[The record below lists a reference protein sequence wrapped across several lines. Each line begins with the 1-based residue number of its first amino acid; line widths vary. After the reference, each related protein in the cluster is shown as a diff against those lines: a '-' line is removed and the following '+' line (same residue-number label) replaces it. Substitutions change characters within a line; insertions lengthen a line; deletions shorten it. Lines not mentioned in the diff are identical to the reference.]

1 MLIRI
6 LPSLES
12 REAWLNF
19 FRREVPYCL
28 VDDQA
33 TLVDFQS
40 TFLQLTQLNTSPSD
54 PIRYTLGARSS
65 LEPAWQLIKR
75 CNWSLKAVLEGLN
88 SLEFNSNVRDNA
100 QFNLPAEL
108 SVRKSFAREP
118 RLQSA
123 SRVMLPQEPLSPGHF
138 SARQIAQLLYDEQ
151 YDAWLSLKSAAPL
164 SPHSVIL
171 SLCTEPYRWQF
182 DLRDQMVTLYLD
194 GQARIDCRLKHTA
207 PPRHLRSLDV
217 KL

>member
-28 VDDQA
+28 VDDLVV
-33 TLVDFQS
+33 LVDFQS
-40 TFLQLTQLNTSPSD
+40 TFLQLTQLKTSPTD

-75 CNWSLKAVLEGLN
+75 CDWSLKAVLEGLN

-100 QFNLPAEL
+100 QFNLPADL

-118 RLQSA
+118 RLQPA
-123 SRVMLPQEPLSPGHF
+123 SRVLQPTQSITKGHP
-138 SARQIAQLLYDEQ
+138 SAIQIAQLLHDEQ
-151 YDAWLSLKSAAPL
+151 YHAWLSLKTALPM
-164 SPHSVIL
+164 SPHAVIVSL
-171 SLCTEPYRWQF
+171 STEPHRWQF
-182 DLRDQMVTLYLD
+182 DLKDKMLTLYLD
-194 GQARIDCRLKHTA
+194 GQARVSCRLKNTRPH
-207 PPRHLRSLDV
+207 RRLCSLNV

>member
-19 FRREVPYCL
+19 FRREIPYCL
-28 VDDQA
+28 VDDLVV
-33 TLVDFQS
+33 LVDFQS
-40 TFLQLTQLNTSPSD
+40 TFLQLTLLKTSPTD

-75 CNWSLKAVLEGLN
+75 CDWSLKTLLEGLN

-100 QFNLPAEL
+100 RFNLPADL

-118 RLQSA
+118 RLQPA
-123 SRVMLPQEPLSPGHF
+123 SRVLQPTPPLSTGHP
-138 SARQIAQLLYDEQ
+138 SAIQIAQLLHDEQ
-151 YDAWLSLKSAAPL
+151 YHAWLSLKSTAPL
-164 SPHSVIL
+164 SPHAVIL
-171 SLCTEPYRWQF
+171 SLSTEPHRWQF
-182 DLRDQMVTLYLD
+182 DLKDQMLTLYLD
-194 GQARIDCRLKHTA
+194 GQAHISCRLKSIR
-207 PPRHLRSLDV
+207 PPRRLCSLNV

>member
-28 VDDQA
+28 VDDLLV
-33 TLVDFQS
+33 LVDFQS
-40 TFLQLTQLNTSPSD
+40 TFLQLTQLKTSPTD

-75 CNWSLKAVLEGLN
+75 CNWSLKALLEGLD
-88 SLEFNSNVRDNA
+88 SLEFTSNVRDNA
-100 QFNLPAEL
+100 HFNLPADL

-118 RLQSA
+118 RLQPA
-123 SRVMLPQEPLSPGHF
+123 SRIMHPEQTLSAGHPSAML
-138 SARQIAQLLYDEQ
+138 IAQLLHDEQ
-151 YDAWLSLKSAAPL
+151 YHAWLSLKAAAPL
-164 SPHSVIL
+164 SPHAVIL
-171 SLCTEPYRWQF
+171 SLSTEPHRWQF
-182 DLRDQMVTLYLD
+182 DLKDQMITLYLD
-194 GQARIDCRLKHTA
+194 GQAYINCLLKNTL
-207 PPRHLRSLDV
+207 PPRRLCSLNV